1 MAISAAKCRYM
12 DFIDALTSDCR
23 VLLARFEEKQSVR
36 FEAFCEVWKQL
47 KFSLIHHAG
56 DSEMEKIQ

>member
-1 MAISAAKCRYM
+1 MKYVVYNTQDDNMASTANM
-12 DFIDALTSDCR
+12 DFIDGLTSDCR

-47 KFSLIHHAG
+47 KFSLIHL
-56 DSEMEKIQ
+56 